1 MKVVM
6 LIPIFLMISLAGC
19 GDEPAKYA
27 ETGLPSN
34 CRALIAEAV
43 KGWRT
48 QEYGADEAMMSID
61 RNCGANGHLWK

>member
-34 CRALIAEAV
+34 CRALIAETAAQMD
-43 KGWRT
+43 T
-48 QEYGADEAMMSID
+48 
-61 RNCGANGHLWK
+61 CGSRFLYKSVTKR